1 MAQVFGTT
9 PHVTAPDGSCDVW
22 FTDPPGLLVVMR
34 MGTKL
39 TAGAAD
45 WLSTDVYRAMNGRF
59 PKEAFCFFHDFG
71 AAVGYETAARTRMN
85 KWAAAVGRDRI
96 THVGLIV
103 SPQAPTLVRM
113 GASMATL
120 AMSLLGVS
128 ARVYDNRTQALAA
141 HPIAPLAEPPTV

>member
-1 MAQVFGTT
+1 MSQVFGTT
-9 PHVTAPDGSCDVW
+9 PHGSAPDGSLDVW

-34 MGTKL
+34 LGARL
-39 TAGAAD
+39 TVSSAE
-45 WLSTDVYRAMNGRF
+45 WLATHVYRAMDARYPGKPF
-59 PKEAFCFFHDFG
+59 YFFHDWG
-71 AAVGYETAARTRMN
+71 AALGYETAARTRMN

-96 THVGLIV
+96 NHVGLIV

-141 HPIAPLAEPPTV
+141 HPIAPLAEPPTI